1 MLMARANSK
10 PTHAG
15 SVDTVMK
22 ATSTAGPTSGGDGV
36 YIFFALACAITWT
49 TASGAALAWMHHRS
63 PSPLAVTGAGLSAFG
78 PLLAALAVAGRQRQ
92 LRQLFGRWRTRPAWV
107 LLALLAAPLVHLI
120 ATALFVA
127 LGGRPDSW
135 FHPPNTP
142 EAVAALVVFPLGEEF
157 GWRGFAYPRMAQRH
171 GAVRGAFVVGV
182 VWGLWHL
189 MYTITPSAGGF
200 DPIELAMIM
209 TELPLYALLI
219 AWVFERANRSMA
231 VAIAFHAG
239 AHLDHIERAP
249 RTDLRLQLLHLVV
262 LTAVAGAA
270 AWSFWRRDAVQR
282 SFNDLGQRA
291 IQRADE

>member
-1 MLMARANSK
+1 MRATTN
-10 PTHAG
+10 P
-15 SVDTVMK
+15 
-22 ATSTAGPTSGGDGV
+22 GPKSGGDGV
-36 YIFFALACAITWT
+36 TLFFALACAITWT
-49 TASGAALAWMHHRS
+49 MASGAALAWMHHQS

-92 LRQLFGRWRTRPAWV
+92 LRQVFGRWRTRPAWV

-127 LGGRPDSW
+127 IGGHPDSW
-135 FHPPNTP
+135 FHPPNSP
-142 EAVAALVVFPLGEEF
+142 EAFAALVVFPLGEEF
-157 GWRGFAYPRMAQRH
+157 GWRGFAHPRMVGRY
-171 GAVRGAFVVGV
+171 GVVRGALAVGV
-182 VWGLWHL
+182 IWGLWHL
-189 MYTITPSAGGF
+189 MYTITPTAGGF
-200 DPIELAMIM
+200 DPIELGLIM
-209 TELPLYALLI
+209 TELPLYAVLI

-249 RTDLRLQLLHLVV
+249 RTDLRLYLIHLAV
-262 LTAVAGAA
+262 LAAVAGAA
-270 AWSFWRRDAVQR
+270 ARSFCRRGAVQR